1 MRVLAVHEADLRE
14 FIDRDYGRLVAGL
27 SLMCG
32 STALAEDA
40 VQEATA
46 RAVER
51 ISLGDP
57 IDHLQAWIAVVAR
70 NVARSGL
77 RRLTA
82 EWRARERT
90 RGDLRFASDPDIER
104 LDLVEAIRRLRPQQ
118 REAVALFYFA
128 DMSIEEVA
136 KAMALHPEAVK
147 GLLHRSRASLARAL
161 HIPEEESL

>member
-1 MRVLAVHEADLRE
+1 MKVLAVHEDELRE
-14 FIDRDYGRLVAGL
+14 FINQDYGRLVAGL

-51 ISLGDP
+51 ISRGET

-77 RRLTA
+77 RRLAA
-82 EWRARERT
+82 EWRARQRSQADIGFSSTAE
-90 RGDLRFASDPDIER
+90 IER
-104 LDLVEAIRRLRPQQ
+104 LDLVAAIRRLRPQQ
-118 REAVALFYFA
+118 RDAIALFYFA
-128 DMSIEEVA
+128 DLSIDEVA
-136 KAMALHPEAVK
+136 AAMRLHPEAVK
-147 GLLHRSRASLARAL
+147 GLLHRARASLAQAL
-161 HIPEEESL
+161 HVPEEGSP